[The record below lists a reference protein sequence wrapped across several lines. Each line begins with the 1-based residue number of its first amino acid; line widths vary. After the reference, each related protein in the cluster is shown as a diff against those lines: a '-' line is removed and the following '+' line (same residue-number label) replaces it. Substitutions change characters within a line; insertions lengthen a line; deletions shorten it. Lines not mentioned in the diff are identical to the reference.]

1 MSDER
6 APAPLDLIDVLLE
19 ECKHIHGPIDEQF
32 APNGSETARL
42 KAVQR
47 LLHRKRQWALCL
59 SGGGIRS
66 ATFGL
71 GIIEG
76 LAKLGLLD
84 RFHYLSTVSGGG
96 YVGGWLTAWMHR
108 HPDGMDGVIRDL
120 QAWDP
125 ERSVYRVESKSDSDP
140 LIRPEPDAIRHLR
153 KYGNYLT
160 PKMGAMST
168 DTWTGVATYLRNLI
182 LHWLVLIPMLLGA
195 VLVPRFAAGL
205 VTLPALLEQQ
215 RWTRIGTSALLLL
228 GIALLLIAI
237 SAVGTN
243 RPSAMPPNGPDRP
256 SATNPDSGSNE
267 RRRGLDQRGFLRL
280 CLLPTLG
287 AGIMLSLAWAWWP
300 SEGWS
305 WMPGRNT
312 LAGLPGGNPSWTWQ
326 ATLMAFAVVG
336 AVLRVVPCLIS
347 VVKRTR
353 LPAPDNK
360 APERHLLAEVA
371 AAAAAGLLGGVV
383 IGLIACVAF
392 PQPTGSPTS
401 SQQPIGAV
409 AAYVTFATPA
419 IIAAF
424 LASETLFVGITS
436 FFTTDDDREWWG
448 RSGAW
453 LLIAVVAWLASAG
466 ISLYGSAVL
475 VSATAWGM
483 TALAAGGGSAGLAVV
498 KWGASAATPA
508 RNGPTNPA
516 TAAAIALLPLVF
528 VVVLLAFLALL
539 LDAALAPSGI
549 GATFHAQIGLSESVN
564 LLQVTTA
571 AAVLIAVCWPMSY
584 FVNINK
590 FSLHAMYRYRLIR
603 AYLGASNLRRK
614 PNRFTGFD
622 PKDNI
627 DMRNLWP
634 NPRQDRPP
642 SRQPF
647 HIVNMALNLVSGS
660 NYAWQQRKA
669 APFIVSP
676 LHSGSWYIGY
686 RRSGEYGHPQEGISL
701 GTAVAIS
708 GAAASPNMG
717 YHSSP
722 VISFLMTLF
731 NIRLGWW
738 LGNPGKRG
746 SDTWRKPGPRKT
758 LTALL
763 SELLGLTDW
772 RNPYV
777 YLSDGGHFDN
787 LGLYEMV
794 LRRCRLIVIS
804 DASADPNFE
813 FFDLGMAIRKIRIDL
828 GVEIEMGPLPIRLPR
843 EKLREAGAA
852 IEAASR
858 YAAIGRID
866 YPECPGEPG
875 YVFYLK
881 PGVYGDETADV
892 QDYAMKHTAFP
903 HDTTGDQWFDEP
915 QFESYRRLGQFVVRA
930 IFGAPPAQPPLE
942 YQLDRL
948 REIMTKRGGKLEL
961 GATWLA

>member
-6 APAPLDLIDVLLE
+6 APAPLDLVEVLLE
-19 ECKHIHGPIDEQF
+19 ECKHIHGPIDEHLV
-32 APNGSETARL
+32 PNGSEAARL

-47 LLHRKRQWALCL
+47 LLHRRRQWALCL

-71 GIIEG
+71 GVIEG

-84 RFHYLSTVSGGG
+84 KFHYLSTVSGGG
-96 YVGGWLTAWMHR
+96 YVGSWLTAWMHR
-108 HPDGMDGVIRDL
+108 HPKGMEGVIEDL
-120 QAWDP
+120 RAWDAAK
-125 ERSVYRVESKSDSDP
+125 SAYKVESKSDSDP

-160 PKMGAMST
+160 PKMGVMST
-168 DTWTGVATYLRNLI
+168 DTWTGVATYVRNLA
-182 LHWLVLIPMLLGA
+182 LHWLVLVPLLLGA
-195 VLVPRFAAGL
+195 LLVPRFAAGL
-205 VTLPALLEQQ
+205 VTLPDLLVQQ
-215 RWTRIGTSALLLL
+215 GTFDRTTWRQIGTSVMFLLGVALLLT
-228 GIALLLIAI
+228 AI
-237 SAVGTN
+237 TAVGTN
-243 RPSAMPPNGPDRP
+243 RPSTMPPDGGD
-256 SATNPDSGSNE
+256 GSS
-267 RRRGLDQRGFLRL
+267 RRGLDQRAFLRR
-280 CLLPTLG
+280 CLLPTIG
-287 AGIMLSLAWAWWP
+287 AAIVLALAWAWWP
-300 SEGWS
+300 LQGWS
-305 WMPGRNT
+305 LMPGRDALTDVHGANGSPNWHST
-312 LAGLPGGNPSWTWQ
+312 LL
-326 ATLMAFAVVG
+326 AFAVAG
-336 AVLRVVPCLIS
+336 AVLRVVPCWIS
-347 VVKRTR
+347 VVRR
-353 LPAPDNK
+353 SRSPAPGDMGPK
-360 APERHLLAEVA
+360 RRPLAELA
-371 AAAAAGLLGGVV
+371 AAAAAGVLGGLVL
-383 IGLIACVAF
+383 GLVACVAF
-392 PQPTGSPTS
+392 PEPTGSPTDS
-401 SQQPIGAV
+401 EQRGAV
-409 AAYVTFATPA
+409 AAYVTFAVPA
-419 IIAAF
+419 IVAAF
-424 LASETLFVGITS
+424 LASETLFVGVTS

-453 LLIAVVAWLASAG
+453 LLIAVVVWLALAG
-466 ISLYGSAVL
+466 LSLYGPAVL

-483 TALAAGGGSAGLAVV
+483 TALAAGGAGAGLAVV

-508 RNGPTNPA
+508 RDGRSNPA
-516 TAAAIALLPLVF
+516 AIAAVALLPLVF
-528 VVVLLAFLALL
+528 VTVLLAFLAML
-539 LDAALAPSGI
+539 LDMAVSPGGTGASFRAQLGI
-549 GATFHAQIGLSESVN
+549 SEGVN
-564 LLQVTTA
+564 LLQSAVA

-627 DMRNLWP
+627 DMRALWP
-634 NPRQDRPP
+634 NPRPDRPP

-647 HIVNMALNLVSGS
+647 HIVNIALNLVSGS

-669 APFIVSP
+669 APFTVSP

-686 RRSGEYGHPQEGISL
+686 RGSGEYGHPQEGISL

-731 NIRLGWW
+731 NVRLGWW
-738 LGNPGKRG
+738 LGNPGRN
-746 SDTWRKPGPRKT
+746 SNDTWREPGPRKT

-828 GVEIEMGPLPIRLPR
+828 GVEIEMGPLPLRLPR

-852 IEAASR
+852 VEAAFR

-875 YVFYLK
+875 YIFYLK

-892 QDYAMKHTAFP
+892 QDYAMKHAAFP

-930 IFGAPPAQPPLE
+930 IFGEPPAQPPLE
-942 YQLDRL
+942 YQLEKL
-948 REIMTKRGGKLEL
+948 REIMTKRGGNLKLA
-961 GATWLA
+961 GTWLE

>member
-6 APAPLDLIDVLLE
+6 APAPLDLIEVLLE

-32 APNGSETARL
+32 APTGSEASRL

-47 LLHRKRQWALCL
+47 LLHRREQWALCL

-71 GIIEG
+71 GVIEG

-84 RFHYLSTVSGGG
+84 KFHYLSTVSGGG

-108 HPDGMDGVIRDL
+108 HPKGMEGVAEDL
-120 QAWDP
+120 RNWDAAT
-125 ERSVYRVESKSDSDP
+125 SAYKVESKSDSDP

-160 PKMGAMST
+160 PKVGVMST
-168 DTWTGVATYLRNLI
+168 DTWTGIATYLRNLI
-182 LHWLVLIPMLLGA
+182 LHWLVLIPLLLGA
-195 VLVPRFAAGL
+195 LLLPRFAAGL
-205 VTLPALLEQQ
+205 VTLPTLLDQR
-215 RWTRIGTSALLLL
+215 RWTHIGTSALLVL
-228 GIALLLIAI
+228 GVALLLIAVT
-237 SAVGTN
+237 AVGAN
-243 RPSAMPPNGPDRP
+243 RPSAMTPNGSDR
-256 SATNPDSGSNE
+256 
-267 RRRGLDQRGFLRL
+267 LDQRGFLRR

-287 AGIMLSLAWAWWP
+287 AAILLSLAWAWWP
-300 SEGWS
+300 PQGWW
-305 WMPGRNT
+305 WMPGRDALT
-312 LAGLPGGNPSWTWQ
+312 GLRDAAPSWNRQ
-326 ATLMAFAVVG
+326 ATLFVFAVIG
-336 AVLRVVPCLIS
+336 ALLRVVPCLIS
-347 VVKRTR
+347 VVKRSR
-353 LPAPDNK
+353 LPALHDT
-360 APERHLLAEVA
+360 APENHPVAEIA

-383 IGLIACVAF
+383 MGLVACVAF
-392 PQPTGSPTS
+392 PEPTGAPTS
-401 SQQPIGAV
+401 SQPIGAV
-409 AAYVTFATPA
+409 AAYATFAMPA
-419 IIAAF
+419 IILAF

-453 LLIAVVAWLASAG
+453 LLVALVVWLALAG
-466 ISLYGSAVL
+466 ISLYGPALL
-475 VSATAWGM
+475 VSMTAWGM
-483 TALAAGGGSAGLAVV
+483 AALAAGGGSAGVAVV

-508 RNGPTNPA
+508 RNGQTSPA
-516 TAAAIALLPLVF
+516 ATAAIALLPLVF
-528 VVVLLAFLALL
+528 VVVLLAFLAML
-539 LDAALAPSGI
+539 LDAALAPGGI
-549 GATFHAQIGLSESVN
+549 GATFHDQLGISEGLD
-564 LLQVTTA
+564 LLQSAIA

-627 DMRNLWP
+627 NMRDLWP
-634 NPRQDRPP
+634 NPRPDRLPC
-642 SRQPF
+642 RQPF

-669 APFIVSP
+669 APFTVSP

-738 LGNPGKRG
+738 LGNPGKHG

-828 GVEIEMGPLPIRLPR
+828 GVEIEMGPLPLRLPR

-875 YVFYLK
+875 YIFYLK

-915 QFESYRRLGQFVVRA
+915 QFESYRRLGQFVIRA

-961 GATWLA
+961 GGTWLA